1 MRLSMTRNRRLQ
13 INIYGLSLHEETAL
27 RELLYQVVQK
37 YENKQSGW
45 VCLYVDTD
53 VERNPRILVNEVRP
67 VSTGMFLPDTIK
79 QTTNLDS
86 PSTVCIDSDY
96 SFTWETYKK

>member
-53 VERNPRILVNEVRP
+53 VERNPRILVNETCFNRN
-67 VSTGMFLPDTIK
+67 VSARYN
-79 QTTNLDS
+79 QANN
-86 PSTVCIDSDY
+86 
-96 SFTWETYKK
+96 